1 LKDAQLQGADLAS
14 AEVWLVNFPPGLTN
28 QSPIPRGL
36 ADLKMSSLTADDKAK
51 LKQDLTAS
59 ITDPVVLSFVTSRL
73 DPILRDDPPN
83 WGDGDTAWH
92 EYVDKAKEQE
102 PSVDKIV
109 QFLAGM
115 ACDDTEGYIA
125 NRMARRVLEQAEQAA
140 ETKAPSSFTHFREG
154 YAKPFASALLNE
166 NCQGGKALTDE
177 MRAALENLGSAK

>member
-1 LKDAQLQGADLAS
+1 
-14 AEVWLVNFPPGLTN
+14 
-28 QSPIPRGL
+28 
-36 ADLKMSSLTADDKAK
+36 
-51 LKQDLTAS
+51 
-59 ITDPVVLSFVTSRL
+59 
-73 DPILRDDPPN
+73 
-83 WGDGDTAWH
+83 
-92 EYVDKAKEQE
+92 
-102 PSVDKIV
+102 
-109 QFLAGM
+109 M